1 MQDYEVPMDCFKT
14 CYTASGSTEEIEK
27 ACEQYKVKYPYMQY
41 GTRRVE
47 KTNDKIVLVRW
58 TNKEDLIAACIHT
71 PVENPIGPESN
82 KKVEKSEQK
91 GADHTVFQV
100 TNKI

>member
-14 CYTASGSTEEIEK
+14 CYTASGSTEEIEN
-27 ACEQYKVKYPYMQY
+27 ASAQYKARYPYMQFA
-41 GTRRVE
+41 TRITE
-47 KTNDKIVLVRW
+47 KTDDKVVLVRW

-71 PVENPIGPESN
+71 PVDQPIGPESN
-82 KKVEKSEQK
+82 RRVEKPEQK